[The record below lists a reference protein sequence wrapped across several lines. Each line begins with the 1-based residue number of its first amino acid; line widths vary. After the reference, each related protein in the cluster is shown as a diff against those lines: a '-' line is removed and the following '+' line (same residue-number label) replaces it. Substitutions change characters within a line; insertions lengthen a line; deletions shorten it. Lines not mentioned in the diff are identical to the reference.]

1 MNIKQC
7 TETIGKITKNTC
19 KILAYG
25 FILALPY
32 LTSKDMLDSMRYS
45 GDVKYSDAVRAIM
58 ESNMFDSN
66 KDKVMEL
73 LKKDQDSEYYKAVIQ
88 VVCSDMFDSR
98 KVNVIKNLTSDN

>member
-1 MNIKQC
+1 
-7 TETIGKITKNTC
+7 
-19 KILAYG
+19 
-25 FILALPY
+25 
-32 LTSKDMLDSMRYS
+32 
-45 GDVKYSDAVRAIM
+45 M

>member
-32 LTSKDMLDSMRYS
+32 LTSKDVLDSMR
-45 GDVKYSDAVRAIM
+45 
-58 ESNMFDSN
+58 
-66 KDKVMEL
+66 
-73 LKKDQDSEYYKAVIQ
+73 
-88 VVCSDMFDSR
+88 
-98 KVNVIKNLTSDN
+98 